1 MFVSAINSIRGT
13 APVRKTARIA
23 KVGKRAAAEAED
35 KVGKVARLP
44 AKDTGRN
51 RQAAPKSAAA
61 MSSAA
66 VQAALTFLKP
76 GV

>member
-13 APVRKTARIA
+13 APVKKTAKTA
-23 KVGKRAAAEAED
+23 KVSKRAPAETDD
-35 KVGKVARLP
+35 KVGKVARP
-44 AKDTGRN
+44 PEKDTGRN

-76 GV
+76 GL